1 MTPWVRV
8 TEKTDRK
15 GLRTQYAYTPDGR
28 PQSILYGDGRK
39 AEFEYTHLRQLSML
53 KDWLGETII
62 ERDQLG
68 DPVRITDHA
77 GRSVSYE
84 WGAYGERKAMTYPD
98 GTIVG
103 YGYDEGLRLAKLE
116 RYHKEKEALCIT
128 YRYDE
133 AGRLEE
139 KEDSGGYRTS
149 WHYNGLNQLEELI
162 HEDSRG
168 ILDQYSYS
176 YNRGDVGLNIV

>member
-8 TEKTDRK
+8 TEKTDRE

-77 GRSVSYE
+77 GRSESYE

-133 AGRLEE
+133 AGRLAE

-168 ILDQYSYS
+168 ILDRCSYS
-176 YNRGDVGLNIV
+176 YDVVPCQ